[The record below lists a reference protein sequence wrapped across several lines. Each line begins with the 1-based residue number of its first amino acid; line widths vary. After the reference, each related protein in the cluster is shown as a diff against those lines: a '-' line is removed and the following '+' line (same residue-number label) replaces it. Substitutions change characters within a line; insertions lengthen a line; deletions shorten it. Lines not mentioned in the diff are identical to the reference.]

1 LINYLNDPLVDLPI
15 TTDDIKFKL
24 DYQFQTEINNEFI
37 NKLLFKFSNTY
48 KLIDLKEILIK
59 RKLVNTTDEEEE
71 ESETNNNIK
80 NYKITNIDGERID
93 AYLKQI
99 LKIEVD
105 KQNERNKSK
114 QKCLELS
121 NRILNKNPTQFLERL
136 LAQPS
141 HLELESRKF
150 KTELNELLM
159 ESTTKERLEMD
170 RFKSVKS
177 HVNYYYYL

>member
-15 TTDDIKFKL
+15 TTEDIKFKL

-59 RKLVNTTDEEEE
+59 RKLVNTFDEEEE
-71 ESETNNNIK
+71 ESETNDNIK
-80 NYKITNIDGERID
+80 KYKITNIDSERID

-121 NRILNKNPTQFLERL
+121 NRILNKNPIQFLERL

-177 HVNYYYYL
+177 HVNYYYY